1 MHSSTEVSMRDGWR
15 EEKKQGWEWDGEGIE
30 GEQKCLENKQRDIHK
45 TILTIFSRFIKS
57 PKQTIKDDHAT

>member
-45 TILTIFSRFIKS
+45 TILTIFS
-57 PKQTIKDDHAT
+57 